1 MRIDAKKIE
10 MVLPAVL
17 RRHGIRTTDY
27 HGVQYVGMSETIALE
42 TGVKVPSLPTSKV
55 VSLAELAQDIA
66 EALA

>member
-10 MVLPAVL
+10 TVLPGIL
-17 RRHGIRTTDY
+17 RKHGVRTTDY

-42 TGVKVPSLPTSKV
+42 SGVMVRNLPVSKV

-66 EALA
+66 EALT

>member
-10 MVLPAVL
+10 TVLPGIL
-17 RRHGIRTTDY
+17 RRHGVRTSDY

-42 TGVKVPSLPTSKV
+42 TGVKVPSMPQSKV